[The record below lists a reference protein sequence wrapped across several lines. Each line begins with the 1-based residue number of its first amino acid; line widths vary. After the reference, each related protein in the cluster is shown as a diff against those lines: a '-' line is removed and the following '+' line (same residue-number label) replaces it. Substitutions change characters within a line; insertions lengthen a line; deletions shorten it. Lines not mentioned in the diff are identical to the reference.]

1 MSRRFKGYSKERRMS
16 RHFASDFINK
26 NKETLCCR
34 TGKVTSPARSS
45 DVMDQETEKS
55 IAEVEPLIDRSS
67 INKKN
72 LFAFDETLI
81 GDPVGKQLRIGETAK
96 GLVVETSMC
105 FRNVGKH

>member
-1 MSRRFKGYSKERRMS
+1 
-16 RHFASDFINK
+16 
-26 NKETLCCR
+26 
-34 TGKVTSPARSS
+34 
-45 DVMDQETEKS
+45 MDQETEKF
-55 IAEVEPLIDRSS
+55 IAEVEPLIDRNT

-105 FRNVGKH
+105 FQKRGKALGTFIQVWGHHTFPSFHSEG